1 MTPERLTQLIPNLL
15 NTLTPPTITLSHE
28 SPASAVRWLSQ
39 VEHTLKNISSTPVS
53 EGFWPKLPSITSNRF
68 SIDSA
73 PILPLLYE
81 AEDNPTQFTNTP
93 GINPENEVVPAL
105 DRCHRINGHVVTA
118 TGEVAFER
126 TDVLIPGPLPFEW
139 KRYFR
144 SSLNE
149 DTGIGVGWR
158 HSLSEKLVVHDNV
171 VKLVTAEGRSVKFK
185 LPAIGHGCYNRFERL
200 MLFRQSLHSYRL
212 TTFNQHHK
220 IFRADGVNSALPL
233 VEIRDQFGN
242 ALTIDYQEGLPKKMV
257 SSWGRVV
264 EFNCQNGHIHNL
276 INSHAAEGQSDL
288 CNYNYQDGQLLE
300 SCSGLKRE
308 RYQYNNTQLVQLNN
322 SQSGIHQFTYDTHD
336 RCQLIQSNEL
346 ITSLNW
352 HASHNTCTIES
363 ELSGPIYIRFN
374 KFGQRISEQQQSR
387 SLSWLFDSYG
397 NLSEEIQANGH
408 RLFFRHDE
416 FGRLV
421 RSTSH
426 NISNRYLY
434 DDRGYL
440 QAAVINGETLWQYKF
455 NEKGRPERIVDPAK
469 HVWLFL
475 YTDRGQI
482 TQIQDPE
489 GGKVDFS
496 WDGQGQLQSA
506 RRDDKVLSFEYDHWQ
521 RITSLK
527 MNGEVWREWSYG
539 NAGELREAHL
549 GIHQYGLDYS
559 ERGLP
564 NAIHGDSGQSILCD
578 YDNAGRPCHINFA
591 DGNNWELIYSPRD
604 ELTCLESPVGNYYW
618 EYDHYG
624 QLVSHKAPQ
633 DRTWRWHYNIDGS
646 LHEYCDNDS
655 RWYFNYNDSGVLTG
669 IRNNSGQNSEFHYDQ
684 HNRLVQADNALSSVR
699 FKYDSR
705 GRVTAEHHDSADIRD
720 FSLQYQYDKRGW
732 LKSASSDNLDLSY
745 TFAPC
750 GALYG
755 IDANGE
761 AIVRTESKG
770 QDILQVQGEVRSNHK
785 YLFGR
790 LVGMESGQALS
801 WHFEKSPPLQMTN
814 PLRAQQSPTQPQT
827 ESDKRG
833 NIISESNIP
842 GRKDYQYQYDGW
854 GLMSHAECGEF
865 KTYFRYDPFG
875 RRLSKT
881 CTHRKS
887 TRQRRVVTIW
897 SSLGIWG
904 EIHNID
910 GKSRG
915 LSHWIH
921 QPQTNAILCQWTA
934 DNIEHYLS
942 NPDGKPLAIF
952 DTQGAAQWSQGGEA
966 GEKGKDPHN
975 QGPSAWRGTNLLAD
989 VETGLWYH
997 PSGYW
1002 SPALGIWLNGDRS
1015 HNLTTSAQSI
1025 GQL

>member
-1 MTPERLTQLIPNLL
+1 MTPERLTQLIPHLL
-15 NTLTPPTITLSHE
+15 DTLTPPEINLSHE
-28 SPASAVRWLSQ
+28 SPASAARWLSQ
-39 VEHTLKNISSTPVS
+39 IEQISENSIS
-53 EGFWPKLPSITSNRF
+53 NLQREDIWPELPKITANRY

-73 PILPLLYE
+73 PVVPLLYE
-81 AEDNPTQFTNTP
+81 ADSFPTQLTNTP
-93 GINPENEVVPAL
+93 GVNPANEVIPSLERSHQVA
-105 DRCHRINGHVVTA
+105 GHIISA

-126 TDVLIPGPLPFEW
+126 TDVTIPGPLPFEW

-144 SSLNE
+144 SSLSE
-149 DTGIGVGWR
+149 DVGIGAGWR
-158 HSLSEKLVVHDNV
+158 HSLSERLVVHDNS
-171 VKLVTAEGRSVKFK
+171 VKLITAEGRSVSFK
-185 LPAIGHGCYNRFERL
+185 LPAIGHGSYNRFERL

-212 TTFNQHHK
+212 TTFDQHHK

-233 VEIRDQFGN
+233 AEIRDQFGN
-242 ALTIDYQEGLPKKMV
+242 ALTIDYEEGLPKKVV
-257 SSWGRVV
+257 SSWGRVI
-264 EFNCQNGHIHNL
+264 EFHCQNGHISNL
-276 INSHAAEGQSDL
+276 VNSHAVEGQNSL
-288 CNYNYQDGQLLE
+288 CSYNYYEGQLLE
-300 SCSGLKRE
+300 SCSGLSKE
-308 RYQYNNTQLVQLNN
+308 SYQYNNTQLVHLKN
-322 SQSGIHQFTYDTHD
+322 SHFGSYRFTYDAYN
-336 RCQLIQSNEL
+336 RCHLLNSNEL
-346 ITSLNW
+346 TTHLSW
-352 HASHNTCTIES
+352 HASNNTCTIEP
-363 ELSGPIYIRFN
+363 ELSSPIYIRFN
-374 KFGQRISEQQQSR
+374 KYGQRISKQQQSR
-387 SLSWLFDSYG
+387 TLTWLFDSYG
-397 NLSEEIQANGH
+397 NLCEEIKADGN
-408 RLFFRHDE
+408 RLFYRHDE

-421 RSTSH
+421 RSTS
-426 NISNRYLY
+426 NNSSSRYLY

-440 QAAVINGETLWQYKF
+440 SAALINDETLWQYQF
-455 NEKGRPERIVDPAK
+455 NDQGRPERIIDPAK
-469 HVWLFL
+469 QTWKFL
-475 YTDRGQI
+475 YTDRGQL

-496 WDGQGQLQSA
+496 WDGQGQLQTV
-506 RRDDKVLSFEYDHWQ
+506 RREEKQLGFEYDHWQ
-521 RITSLK
+521 RITSIK
-527 MNGEVWREWSYG
+527 MNGEVWSEWSYG
-539 NAGELREAHL
+539 NAGELREARL

-559 ERGLP
+559 DRGLP

-578 YDNAGRPCHINFA
+578 YDNAGRPTYINFA
-591 DGNNWELIYSPRD
+591 DGNNWKLSYSPKG
-604 ELTCLESPVGNYYW
+604 ELTCLESPAGNYYW
-618 EYDHYG
+618 KYDSHG
-624 QLVSHKAPQ
+624 QLTSHKAPQ
-633 DRTWRWHYNIDGS
+633 DRIWRWHYNINGS

-655 RWYFNYNDSGVLTG
+655 RWYFNYNNSGELTS

-684 HNRLVQADNALSSVR
+684 QGRLVQADNSLSSVR

-705 GRVTAEHHDSADIRD
+705 SRVIAEHHDSAEIRD
-720 FSLQYQYDKRGW
+720 FSLQYQYDNRGW

-745 TFAPC
+745 TFAPS

-761 AIVRTESKG
+761 AIVRTEPTDRG
-770 QDILQVQGEVRSNHK
+770 ILQVQGEIRSNHN
-785 YLFGR
+785 YSFGR
-790 LVGMESGQALS
+790 LIGLECGQTLS
-801 WHFEKSPPLQMTN
+801 WHFDKSPSLQMTN
-814 PLRAQQSPTQPQT
+814 PLRAQQSPPQSQT

-833 NIISESNIP
+833 NVICERNIP

-904 EIHNID
+904 EAHNID

-921 QPQTNAILCQWTA
+921 QPQTNAILCQWTT
-934 DNIEHYLS
+934 DNIEYYLS

-952 DTQGAAQWSQGGEA
+952 DAQGTVQWSQGGET